1 MLSHCR
7 VSNQLNRQ
15 LLISQQVEEVVARGG
30 DSVVDVFKANSAL
43 MRDFEWNFHELLV
56 LFVSVV
62 LWLQLY
68 KILVYFFVDCD
79 QEEHFLPVEDCAVS
93 SGECTIHH
101 EQEAKGLI
109 IRRKPQ
115 SWAIGQSCSMLAKPA
130 PGRCFCAL
138 ERVSTFRG
146 RRFRSNTAKKRSRT
160 FEFTGKE
167 MFTNEILNFLWIK

>member
-62 LWLQLY
+62 L
-68 KILVYFFVDCD
+68 
-79 QEEHFLPVEDCAVS
+79 
-93 SGECTIHH
+93 
-101 EQEAKGLI
+101 
-109 IRRKPQ
+109 
-115 SWAIGQSCSMLAKPA
+115 
-130 PGRCFCAL
+130 
-138 ERVSTFRG
+138 
-146 RRFRSNTAKKRSRT
+146 
-160 FEFTGKE
+160 
-167 MFTNEILNFLWIK
+167 